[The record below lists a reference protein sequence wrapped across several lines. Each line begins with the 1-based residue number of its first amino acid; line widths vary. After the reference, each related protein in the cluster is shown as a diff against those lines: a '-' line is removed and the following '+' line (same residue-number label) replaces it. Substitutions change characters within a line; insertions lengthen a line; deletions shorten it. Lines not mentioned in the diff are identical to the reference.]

1 MHTLSRIL
9 DGSVKDGCFRML
21 QQIEKQQLSIAKNNK
36 DRSSLEKI
44 YHTLE
49 IIEVANLI
57 ESKTA
62 VSTSTGR

>member
-1 MHTLSRIL
+1 
-9 DGSVKDGCFRML
+9 ML